1 MNNRPEDVFD
11 LHRKFVRVTGSP
23 REGLVAFEFSIGGPE
38 LTVELLMPSAA
49 FDEFCTANR
58 VERLAD

>member
-1 MNNRPEDVFD
+1 MDTRPDDSFD
-11 LHRKFVRVTGSP
+11 LSRKFVRVTGSP

-49 FDEFCTANR
+49 FDEFCAANR